1 MNYELLKAK
10 LQHLE
15 ESQEQYA
22 VIQKY
27 LRATEP
33 QWRKLKILDMWE
45 VNREGEVG
53 VSVTGRVQYILFGA
67 PSVSPHEG

>member
-10 LQHLE
+10 LQHLD
-15 ESQEQYA
+15 ESQKQYA

-33 QWRKLKILDMWE
+33 QWRKLKILDVWE

-53 VSVTGRVQYILFGA
+53 VSVTGRLQYILFGA
-67 PSVSPHEG
+67 PSVSAHEG

>member
-10 LQHLE
+10 LQHLD
-15 ESQEQYA
+15 ESQKQYA

-33 QWRKLKILDMWE
+33 QWRKLKILDVWE

-53 VSVTGRVQYILFGA
+53 VSVTGIYTAVHIIWGTVCFC
-67 PSVSPHEG
+67 S

>member
-33 QWRKLKILDMWE
+33 QWRKLKILDVWE

-53 VSVTGRVQYILFGA
+53 VSVAGGVQYNIIWGTICL
-67 PSVSPHEG
+67 SS

>member
-33 QWRKLKILDMWE
+33 QWRKLKILDVWE

-53 VSVTGRVQYILFGA
+53 VSVASRVQYILFGA